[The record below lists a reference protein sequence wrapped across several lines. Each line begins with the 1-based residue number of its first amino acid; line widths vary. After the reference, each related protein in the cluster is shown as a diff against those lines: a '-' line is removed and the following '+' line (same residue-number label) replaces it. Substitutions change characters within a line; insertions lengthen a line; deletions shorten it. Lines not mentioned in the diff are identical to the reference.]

1 MSKTFFIKIRHYG
14 TQFLREIENVTI
26 AIIVF
31 MFHARFL
38 LRSSAIIIT
47 YKLFVRQISFC
58 VCKKGLEAD
67 AGNKWLDPQ
76 EISGKRE
83 EK

>member
-1 MSKTFFIKIRHYG
+1 
-14 TQFLREIENVTI
+14 
-26 AIIVF
+26 